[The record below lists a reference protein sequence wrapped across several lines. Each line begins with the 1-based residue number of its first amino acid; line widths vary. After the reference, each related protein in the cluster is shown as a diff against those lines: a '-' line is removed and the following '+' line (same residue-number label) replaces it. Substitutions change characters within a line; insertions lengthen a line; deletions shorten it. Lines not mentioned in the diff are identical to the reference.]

1 MEKERQTRR
10 PPHTANVT
18 TRRPPPPSFDP
29 IEIWKQDQ
37 EHQKHEHDNARSSP
51 SSKSNNNINN
61 KTENKNN
68 TNNKT
73 DSHNIDEDDD
83 AYYWRSAIERLL
95 QPEEDEKQQPQQ
107 PQNGVKSAAAT
118 DAIRGITTL
127 VLPRAVAQVVSHSWK
142 VIGHGLEV
150 LHDHPTLVSHVQP
163 TDDTAHCTGYHDC
176 AAAAVEHD
184 NQENNNDDN
193 DKNDNNNNN
202 KKTIN
207 GKNNNNTK
215 RGESSLSNRY
225 NEFRRG
231 LVLSDGACTCP
242 RSAAISLSS
251 SSSALSSSSSKATV
265 EQEEQEA
272 FLQTLDQSLVD
283 LFWILHSI
291 LEQLLQ
297 ALSWHWELPFTDLPT
312 TTSTNGPGAGGGR
325 GDHQHGSGCCCWFQN
340 VLGPTRQHSQWHIK
354 EYVVPPT
361 SSHLEKQ
368 QQHQQQEPP
377 TSPTTV
383 PTTRTTNNNN
393 TNNNNNCTSD
403 GPQEQQHQQRP
414 REQEWLPA
422 HTDPSL
428 LSVILHDTTN
438 EGTSGAS
445 GLQYYYQRQWHNV
458 VTNTTTSL
466 SSSPHVVAVVMVG
479 SILSTLTGGRIPAC
493 RHRVMYSP
501 ESTHDT
507 DANDQ
512 TLSSSLSSLSSSSRH
527 SISHNRRR
535 RRAVTL
541 FGRPAPM
548 APMQRIPSPRFASSQ
563 PHQDEQQE
571 PQRQRQQRPEVFQDW
586 LARVARNYEKSKTKK
601 KKKKKEEKTNKDN
614 NKDNNHVRDGLL

>member
-1 MEKERQTRR
+1 MEKERRTRR
-10 PPHTANVT
+10 PAHKPNVT

-37 EHQKHEHDNARSSP
+37 EHQKHEHDNDRSSP
-51 SSKSNNNINN
+51 SSKSKNN

-95 QPEEDEKQQPQQ
+95 QPEEDEEQKPQQ
-107 PQNGVKSAAAT
+107 PQNGVKSVVAT
-118 DAIRGITTL
+118 DPIRGITTL

-150 LHDHPTLVSHVQP
+150 LHDHPALVSHVQP

-176 AAAAVEHD
+176 AAAAVEQD

-193 DKNDNNNNN
+193 DNK

-297 ALSWHWELPFTDLPT
+297 ALSWHWELPFTDLT
-312 TTSTNGPGAGGGR
+312 TTTNGPGAGGGR

-354 EYVVPPT
+354 EYIVPPT

-368 QQHQQQEPP
+368 QKQQKQEPP

-414 REQEWLPA
+414 PEQEWLPA

-458 VTNTTTSL
+458 VTNTTTSSSSSSS

-479 SILSTLTGGRIPAC
+479 SILSTLTGGRIPPC

-501 ESTHDT
+501 ESTHDRT
-507 DANDQ
+507 QTTKRCRRHYHHCRRHLDIRLVIIVVVELLPYLDVRLQWHPCNEYRRHDLPPPDLIKMSNSNHSDNENNDPKYFK
-512 TLSSSLSSLSSSSRH
+512 
-527 SISHNRRR
+527 I
-535 RRAVTL
+535 
-541 FGRPAPM
+541 G
-548 APMQRIPSPRFASSQ
+548 
-563 PHQDEQQE
+563 
-571 PQRQRQQRPEVFQDW
+571 
-586 LARVARNYEKSKTKK
+586 
-601 KKKKKEEKTNKDN
+601 
-614 NKDNNHVRDGLL
+614 